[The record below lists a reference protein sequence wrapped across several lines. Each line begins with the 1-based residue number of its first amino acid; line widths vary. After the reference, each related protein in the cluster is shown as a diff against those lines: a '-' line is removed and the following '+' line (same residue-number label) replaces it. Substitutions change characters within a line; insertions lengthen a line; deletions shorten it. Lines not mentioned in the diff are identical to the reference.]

1 MSASSARE
9 PSRPFGIHD
18 YQIEYLPVD
27 APREVNI
34 RARSAAPL
42 RVGGRSTIDCPDGLC
57 ALTVE
62 EIYRLAGGRWN
73 ARCRV
78 SDLVWL

>member
-1 MSASSARE
+1 
-9 PSRPFGIHD
+9 
-18 YQIEYLPVD
+18 
-27 APREVNI
+27 VNI

>member
-1 MSASSARE
+1 MAAHSPRDL
-9 PSRPFGIHD
+9 PQPFGAHD
-18 YQIEYLPVD
+18 YQIEYVPAD

-42 RVGGRSTIDCPDGLC
+42 RVGDHYTVDRPNCICDLV
-57 ALTVE
+57 VE
-62 EIYRLAGGRWN
+62 EIGRLRGGRWI

-78 SDLVWL
+78 SDLLLL